1 MSMGSLILNRYFR
14 RILMPSEDDELDL
27 PVKLTL
33 ASFNQDF
40 IAVSSSLLRD
50 FAFIRHYSFDIIAT
64 TQHSK
69 P

>member
-1 MSMGSLILNRYFR
+1 
-14 RILMPSEDDELDL
+14 MPSEDDELDL

-50 FAFIRHYSFDIIAT
+50 FAFIRHYSFAIIAT